1 MSRLAL
7 VGAGSVSEALIAGIT
22 GSGLYQPHDIIVT
35 NRASDDHLQ
44 TLAERY
50 GVVTS
55 RDPERLKTAETVI
68 LAVKPKD
75 MAEALNSHH
84 FWLKDR
90 RLIISVAAG
99 ISLAYL
105 RKMIGDKPSLIRA
118 MPNTSAIVRQSL
130 TGMALEEV
138 KRADDAE
145 LARSIFT
152 CIGKVFIVPEDQ
164 MDAITAL
171 TGSGPAFIYFLVEAM
186 IEAGKKLGFTAHEAR
201 SLVSY
206 TLYGASTMLM
216 TLPDDPA
223 TLRKRITSPA
233 GTTASGLAVLDEKDV
248 YNALVEAVLAA
259 HARAQEL
266 GKTNTP
272 SHGR

>member
-1 MSRLAL
+1 MSRLAFI
-7 VGAGSVSEALIAGIT
+7 GAGSVSEALIAGIT
-22 GSGLYQPHDIIVT
+22 GSRLYQPHDILVT
-35 NRASDDHLQ
+35 NRTSDEHLQ

-50 GVVTS
+50 GVTAS
-55 RDPERLKTAETVI
+55 RDPELLKTAETVI

-75 MAEALNSHH
+75 MAEALESHR
-84 FWLKDR
+84 FWLKER

-105 RKMIGDKPSLIRA
+105 RKMIGDEPSLIRA

-130 TGMALEEV
+130 TGMALEEA
-138 KRADDAE
+138 KRTDDTE
-145 LARSIFT
+145 LAESIFA
-152 CIGKVFIVPEDQ
+152 CIGKVFIVSEDQ

-206 TLYGASTMLM
+206 TLYGAGTMLM
-216 TLPDDPA
+216 TLPDDPV
-223 TLRKRITSPA
+223 TLRERITSPA
-233 GTTASGLAVLDEKDV
+233 GTTASGLAVLNEKDV
-248 YNALVEAVLAA
+248 YNALIQAVLAA
-259 HARAQEL
+259 HARAREL
-266 GKTNTP
+266 GQTNTFT
-272 SHGR
+272 R